1 MDSKQINSP
10 RLYLQIADKLADNIK
25 TDGLNSG
32 ARLPSEREL
41 AASFDVSRQTVREAL
56 IALEVAGTVEI
67 KLGSG
72 VYVKAPSAR
81 SMQEVLEDAPS
92 PTEILEARKIFE
104 SEAAALAAQHITD
117 SELAQLRN
125 LLEQMQKHESDGDT
139 MATEEADKQFH
150 LLIAKATRNSA
161 IFNTIKWLWDLR
173 GKSKISQVFHN
184 KVRSTG
190 SHPIISVHQ
199 KIYYALE
206 NRDSKVAQAAM
217 VMHLSQV
224 LEEFSNYSM
233 EI

>member
-1 MDSKQINSP
+1 MELNPNNNQ

-25 TDGLNSG
+25 QEGLSSG
-32 ARLPSEREL
+32 DRLPSEREL

-56 IALEVAGTVEI
+56 IALEVAGAVEI

-104 SEAAALAAQHITD
+104 SEASALAAIHITEP
-117 SELAQLRN
+117 ELAQLKKT
-125 LLEQMQKHESDGDT
+125 LEQMQQHEASGDT
-139 MATEEADKQFH
+139 LATEESDKQFH

-161 IFNTIKWLWDLR
+161 IVNTIKWLWDLR

-190 SHPIISVHQ
+190 SHPSISDHQ
-199 KIYYALE
+199 QIYDALA
-206 NRDSKVAQAAM
+206 RHDTKAAQAAM
-217 VMHLSQV
+217 VMHLCRV
-224 LEEFSNYSM
+224 LEEFSNYSLD
-233 EI
+233 I

>member
-1 MDSKQINSP
+1 MDSKQVNSP
-10 RLYLQIADKLADNIK
+10 RLYLQIADRLADSIK
-25 TDGLNSG
+25 EEGLSSG

-104 SEAAALAAQHITD
+104 SEAAALAATLITD
-117 SELAQLRN
+117 SELAQLKGF
-125 LLEQMQKHESDGDT
+125 LEQMQKHESAHDT
-139 MATEEADKQFH
+139 LATEEADKQFH

-173 GKSKISQVFHN
+173 GKSKISQIFHN

-190 SHPIISVHQ
+190 SHPNISEHQ
-199 KIYYALE
+199 KIYDALA
-206 NRDSKVAQAAM
+206 DKDAKVAQAAM
-217 VMHLSQV
+217 VMHLRQV
-224 LEEFSNYSM
+224 LEEFASYSLDT
-233 EI
+233 